1 VVTSGPR
8 DERPGRVRDHRHTP
22 VTPLAA
28 RGAGEHPALG
38 PPVLPHSRYDPAELA
53 ARTRAAGTTVS
64 VVIPARDEEPTV
76 AGVVSMLKRGLMDR
90 VGLVDEILVVDAG
103 SHDRTGEE
111 ARAAGARVV
120 RQADVLPHLGT
131 APGKGEA
138 MWKGLAAAH
147 GDLIVYLDADLTDPR
162 PHFVTGL
169 LGPLL
174 HDERIAFTKAVYD
187 RPLVLG
193 GTDDPSGGGRVTEL
207 LARPVL
213 ATLFPALAGIV
224 QPLAG
229 EVAARRDLLRSVP
242 FVRGYGVE
250 IGMLIDIASRVG
262 IDAIAQV
269 DLGRRGHAH
278 QSLPALGRMSTELLQ
293 VALARWAA
301 SSDRTT
307 DFRADCA
314 TNGVLLWQPHRTD
327 AGAVQMHPT
336 WVEATERPPLQDVR

>member
-1 VVTSGPR
+1 V
-8 DERPGRVRDHRHTP
+8 
-22 VTPLAA
+22 
-28 RGAGEHPALG
+28 GELPAPG
-38 PPVLPHSRYDPAELA
+38 PPIVPHTRYDPVELA
-53 ARTRAAGTTVS
+53 ARARAAGTTVS

-76 AGVVSMLKRGLMDR
+76 AGVVSILKQGLMDR
-90 VGLVDEILVVDAG
+90 IGLVDEILVVDAG
-103 SHDRTGEE
+103 SHDRTAEA

-138 MWKGLAAAH
+138 MWKGLAAAR
-147 GDLIVYLDADLTDPR
+147 GDLLVYVDADLTDAR

-174 HDERIAFTKAVYD
+174 HDEHILFTKAVYD
-187 RPLVLG
+187 RPLALG
-193 GTDDPSGGGRVTEL
+193 GTGEPSGGGRVTEL

-229 EVAARRDLLRSVP
+229 EVAARRELLASVP

-250 IGMLIDIASRVG
+250 IAMLIDIEARAG
-262 IDAIAQV
+262 IGSIAQV
-269 DLGRRGHAH
+269 DLGRRSHAH

-293 VALARWAA
+293 VALARRAA
-301 SSDRTT
+301 LDG
-307 DFRADCA
+307 RAPDA
-314 TNGVLLWQPHRTD
+314 PAGDGTGGVLLWQPRRTD
-327 AGAVQMHPT
+327 DGGIAMRPT
-336 WVEATERPPLQDVR
+336 WVEATERPPLQDLL